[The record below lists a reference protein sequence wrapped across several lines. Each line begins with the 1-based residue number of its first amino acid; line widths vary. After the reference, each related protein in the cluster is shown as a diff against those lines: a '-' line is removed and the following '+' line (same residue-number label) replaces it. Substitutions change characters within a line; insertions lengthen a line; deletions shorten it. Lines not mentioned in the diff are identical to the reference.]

1 MRLFIVAPFGSS
13 YVRDPGWVSPS
24 AKLSVHIRMAPTID
38 RDHSLRDYCWAAAAA
53 ALRRAHAAL
62 LASDRADPDLSLL
75 PGFRPPTF
83 SAQTFSP
90 ASFLAAS
97 AALTRSDLRVLSPVS
112 SDKRTTPRAL
122 FTLDTLPY
130 LGIRLLSFPEI
141 AYLKASCSTGGRNC
155 ARRCSACSNQART
168 RRAGRRRRQQPAE
181 HDRVPR
187 LRPGPARR
195 PAGG

>member
-75 PGFRPPTF
+75 PGFLLGCERGLDPLRLAGALLLGHPARERYHRP
-83 SAQTFSP
+83 
-90 ASFLAAS
+90 
-97 AALTRSDLRVLSPVS
+97 
-112 SDKRTTPRAL
+112 
-122 FTLDTLPY
+122 
-130 LGIRLLSFPEI
+130 G
-141 AYLKASCSTGGRNC
+141 
-155 ARRCSACSNQART
+155 
-168 RRAGRRRRQQPAE
+168 
-181 HDRVPR
+181 H
-187 LRPGPARR
+187 RPGPGAWLTSRSSTMWTS
-195 PAGG
+195 

>member
-24 AKLSVHIRMAPTID
+24 TKLSVHIRMAPTID

-83 SAQTFSP
+83 SPQTFSP

-97 AALTRSDLRVLSPVS
+97 AALTRSDLRVLSCWAIP
-112 SDKRTTPRAL
+112 PAN
-122 FTLDTLPY
+122 
-130 LGIRLLSFPEI
+130 EI
-141 AYLKASCSTGGRNC
+141 AGPGIVQGLERGSRQD
-155 ARRCSACSNQART
+155 RPRC
-168 RRAGRRRRQQPAE
+168 GPV
-181 HDRVPR
+181 DRH
-187 LRPGPARR
+187 GPSRCR
-195 PAGG
+195 